1 MIADGYFADDLFVRW
16 QGVNG
21 QYSTGF
27 GYESHVSKQVSPVL
41 TWVCSRSS

>member
-1 MIADGYFADDLFVRW
+1 MIADIYFANDLFVRW
-16 QGVNG
+16 QSVNG

-27 GYESHVSKQVSPVL
+27 GYVSHVKQVSPVL